1 MDHIKS
7 LTIREFM
14 FLVFL
19 VLILNDLCHFLTNV
33 IVNFINKIN
42 DKKGSAD
49 NEKKP

>member
-1 MDHIKS
+1 MEHIQA

-14 FLVFL
+14 FLGIWFL
-19 VLILNDLCHFLTNV
+19 IVNDLCHFLTNV

-49 NEKKP
+49 NEKKL